1 LGHRI
6 REIEEAIQM
15 IAKGVRNLTKQKV
28 SRQPPFSEQ
37 LQSWKGQLD
46 DSKTQMI
53 QASQEEF
60 AQWKE
65 NLKIQ
70 THPIAA
76 HHGQAVIEAYFGG
89 QSPFK
94 TISSKDQFPDAF
106 IWQATLDILQQYK
119 SVHFV
124 SNNTKDFEKICQ
136 ETKGVIFHS
145 SLEKFLI
152 SPNIKGLLVE
162 QFAEQNFERILATI
176 RQKEPQILPQ
186 LIHKAY
192 ELFRNEASFLLE
204 DLLGPTVNISGWGYG
219 AERDCKGYIDY
230 EQAEHYGY
238 GIISL
243 PFVLTIEEF
252 DVDYDKAI
260 HISQLS
266 SHHINGPSSKADD
279 YVSLFITERF
289 PLKLYTSTSISLW
302 VDDANVFKMEN
313 ISQMIEQAAIS
324 IDEIYEI
331 EPDETKRQ
339 RTEEI
344 L

>member
-1 LGHRI
+1 
-6 REIEEAIQM
+6 
-15 IAKGVRNLTKQKV
+15 V
-28 SRQPPFSEQ
+28 PFSEQ
-37 LQSWKGQLD
+37 LGSWKSQLEELER
-46 DSKTQMI
+46 QLI
-53 QASQEEF
+53 EAYYQEF
-60 AQWKE
+60 SQWKE

-70 THPIAA
+70 SHQIAT
-76 HHGQAVIEAYFGG
+76 HHGEAVVQAYFKGEP
-89 QSPFK
+89 PFK

-192 ELFRNEASFLLE
+192 ELFRNEAYFLLE
-204 DLLGPTVNISGWGYG
+204 DLLDPTAHISGLSYG

-230 EQAEHYGY
+230 EQAEYYGY

-252 DVDYDKAI
+252 DVDYDKTI

-266 SHHINGPSSKADD
+266 SHHINGPFSKADD
-279 YVSLFITERF
+279 SVSLFITERF
-289 PLKLYTSTSISLW
+289 PLKLYTSASLSLW
-302 VDDANVFKMEN
+302 VDYTKTLKTEN
-313 ISQMIEQAAIS
+313 ISQMIEQASIS